1 MIITYNNFCQ
11 KINEIT
17 QRNLCDLYVIFS
29 AGYTEKEAQ
38 NNHYELELLEFNGND
53 LSHVWLNDWH
63 EGQQYI
69 DLYGVY
75 TEDKIIEIIQS
86 YNFDHGAL

>member
-17 QRNLCDLYVIFS
+17 QHNLCDLYVLFS
-29 AGYTEKEAQ
+29 RGYTEKEAKD
-38 NNHYELELLEFNGND
+38 NKYELELLEFNGND
-53 LSHVWLNDWH
+53 LTHTWLNDWY

-69 DLYGVY
+69 DFYGVY
-75 TEDKIIEIIQS
+75 TEDNIIDYIIT
-86 YNFDHGAL
+86 